1 MTGVYRHYHKKMGN
15 LRTLVVL
22 KWTMQEFRIQLR
34 SIFSCSRALKNNWHI
49 IAQGRKTKTII

>member
-22 KWTMQEFRIQLR
+22 KWTMLEFRILLR
-34 SIFSCSRALKNNWHI
+34 SIFSCSRALKNN
-49 IAQGRKTKTII
+49 